1 MLRRSYFFAI
11 LIAFVISF
19 IPITQASA
27 APILNVDAEVGVD
40 NHIKSYTPLP
50 LNITVTNSG
59 TAFSGDLVI
68 DTPATYNAGSALVYP
83 LELAEGESKTI
94 QLYLDGLADDFVYMS
109 QQPQFFYFYEGG
121 IESGKE
127 IDYSGDKLVRPSVYD
142 LDTTIIY
149 TLTDNSDRLSS
160 FLQLKQFAT
169 FNVEVFHLNSIENF
183 NFPTNSKGLK
193 LANILAID
201 EMGISHLT
209 EEQQKAIFN
218 WVQEGGTLLVGG
230 SDQVESSVSQFKDY
244 LPLTL
249 SNERTTITS
258 QSLETLS
265 KGGVFTEN
273 IVIYQAEATNNSL
286 STIEADGKI
295 IAATA
300 SLGNGQII
308 QTAFSL
314 GDNPLASM
322 SGYSKLMA
330 TILQLDSNQPFRG
343 YPTFAGN
350 YMDYLPYEVGGV
362 NELFPSFEV
371 SVTTLIIIVLIYI
384 LLIGPILYLIL
395 KKFDKREHAWWI
407 IPAISIALSIALF
420 IVGAKDRLFQS
431 HIQQTA
437 YYQVTEDNNLS
448 GYYIESI
455 LTNRGG
461 DFTFDLDKGTTAI
474 ATRTYNGSNSTN
486 KLHEKSY
493 VEHHAEGSSIHL
505 NNLNY
510 WSVQSFIGETNIPNA
525 GSIKTDLSLKNNL
538 LEGTITNEFPF
549 ELKDVAI
556 WSGHIE
562 VALGDIA
569 AGATINVSE
578 QLKSALLLAPSNTN
592 YNYNYPQSKD
602 EILPMRLEKAKYGAA
617 GLTEKNGLPVII
629 GWTDQALV
637 GVQHNGNASVSPVSY
652 IAQPFN
658 ANVELSGEITL
669 GSDILNKSIDMISQ
683 TGFADL
689 MNESTNQWYLEDGQY
704 TYIVEIPENVKT
716 QGDWNEISFT
726 NKENKLTVSILNV
739 QTNEYEPISNQ
750 KESYENYYLSEDGRV
765 IFQIEFLNGDRGTPV
780 ILPEVEIKGVAKE

>member
-1 MLRRSYFFAI
+1 MIKRNYFLAI

-19 IPITQASA
+19 IAIEQASA
-27 APILNVDAEVGVD
+27 APILNVDAEVGID
-40 NHIKSYTPLP
+40 NNIKSYTPLP
-50 LNITVTNSG
+50 LKITITNSG

-68 DTPATYNAGSALVYP
+68 DTPVTYNAGSALVYP
-83 LELAEGESKTI
+83 LDLAESETKTI
-94 QLYLDGLADDFVYMS
+94 QLYLDGIADDYVYTS

-121 IESGKE
+121 VESGKE
-127 IDYSGDKLVRPSVYD
+127 IDYTGDKLIRPSVYD

-149 TLTDNSDRLSS
+149 TLTENSDRLSS
-160 FLQLKQFAT
+160 FLQLKQYAT
-169 FNVEVFHLNSIENF
+169 YNVEVFHLNSIENF
-183 NFPTNSKGLK
+183 EFPTNSKGLK
-193 LANILAID
+193 LANVLVVD
-201 EMGISHLT
+201 ETGISHLKD
-209 EEQQKAIFN
+209 EQQQSIFK
-218 WVQEGGTLLVGG
+218 WVQEGGILLVGG
-230 SDQVESSVSQFKDY
+230 SDQVESSISLFKDY

-249 SNERTTITS
+249 SNERTMITS
-258 QSLETLS
+258 QSLETVS

-273 IVIYQAEATNNSL
+273 INVYQAEATNNSI
-286 STIEADGKI
+286 STLEADGNV

-300 SLGNGQII
+300 SLGKGQII

-322 SGYSKLMA
+322 SGYSKLIA
-330 TILQLDSNQPFRG
+330 TILQLDSNQQNRG
-343 YPTFAGN
+343 YPTFVGN
-350 YMDYLPYEVGGV
+350 YMDYLPYEVGSI

-407 IPAISIALSIALF
+407 ILVVSIALSIALF
-420 IVGAKDRLFQS
+420 FIGAKDRLFQS

-437 YYQVTEDNNLS
+437 YYQVTEDNQLS

-461 DFTFDLDKGTTAI
+461 NFTFNLDKGTTAI
-474 ATRTYNGSNSTN
+474 ATRTNYGSNGAN

-505 NNLNY
+505 NKLNY
-510 WSVQSFIGETNIPNA
+510 WSVQSFIGESNIPNA
-525 GSIKTDLSLKNNL
+525 GSLKADLTLKNNL
-538 LEGTITNEFPF
+538 LEGTVTNEFPF
-549 ELKDVAI
+549 DLKEVAI
-556 WSGHIE
+556 WSGHRE

-578 QLKSALLLAPSNTN
+578 QLKSAILQAPINTN

-617 GLTEKNGLPVII
+617 GLTERNGLPIII

-637 GVQHNGNASVSPVSY
+637 GIQHEGNASVSPVSY
-652 IAQPFN
+652 IAQPFSPV
-658 ANVELSGEITL
+658 VEFTGEITL
-669 GSDILNKSIDMISQ
+669 GSDILKESIDMISQ

-704 TYIVEIPENVKT
+704 TYIVEIPENLKNK
-716 QGDWNEISFT
+716 GEWNEITFT
-726 NKENKLTVSILNV
+726 NKDKQLTVSILNQ
-739 QTNEYEPISNQ
+739 QTNEYEPIANQ
-750 KESYENYYLSEDGRV
+750 KEDYQKDFISEDGKV
-765 IFQIEFLNGDRGTPV
+765 IFQIEFFNSDRGTPV